1 MDTTLAPPPIGRL
14 IDGRYR
20 VESLIARGGM
30 ATVYLGTDTRL
41 DRTVALKIMHAELA
55 HDEDFV
61 RRFVVEARSVARLSH
76 PNVVTVFDQ
85 GTDGRTLYLAMEHV
99 PGRTLR
105 DLLNERGRLGPH
117 EALDIMDGV
126 LAGLAAAHE
135 AGIAH
140 RDVKPENVLLTDS
153 MVVKVAD
160 FGLAR
165 LLAGVSQT
173 KSGMIIGTAAYL
185 APEQVAG
192 QTADARTDVYAAG
205 VMLFE
210 LLTGTQPHTG
220 DTPLA
225 VAYKH
230 VNEVVPPPSSVV
242 PGLPSALDTLV
253 ALATSRDPE
262 LRPGDA
268 GQFLGAVTGARH
280 ALPPA
285 GPPVPMAGFPATPAT
300 GFPARAGDTPPAGV
314 AVPPLPWPGA
324 APEGPGHDLVP
335 GTVPPARQPYGSP
348 YPGAGPVSAT
358 QQFQP
363 APHRGGSQH
372 TLIVSAGAVEPPY
385 GRARPHHGPREPR
398 LQRLLFS
405 RRLAYLAIAFAAVLI
420 VAVAAWWLTTGRYTN
435 VPGVTGMTV
444 AAARAELTAAGFT
457 VTTARPR
464 LDNQFAKGQV
474 IRSVP
479 GGGQRVAKGSQITL
493 IPSAGPHRIPVPQ
506 VTGLTLPVAQAALRH
521 AGLTPGAVTKETSST
536 IPAGIVVSTTPA
548 AGDIWPQPQ
557 PVRMVVSAGPPVP
570 DFVGQPQGAAE
581 GWATANGVK
590 LDEVTTT
597 KSDAPSGTIIRQSL
611 PPGSAFTS
619 GQVIIVTISAG
630 PPQVAVP
637 NVDGMSVDQATHTL
651 EKAGFSVQVNQVG
664 PVDTVFNY
672 SPNTQA
678 PKGSTITIWVGL

>member
-1 MDTTLAPPPIGRL
+1 MDTTLARPPIGRL

-55 HDEDFV
+55 NDEDFV
-61 RRFVVEARSVARLSH
+61 RRFVVEARSIARLSH

-105 DLLNERGRLGPH
+105 DLLNERGRLGPD

-126 LAGLAAAHE
+126 LAGLAAAHD

-165 LLAGVSQT
+165 LLAGVSET

-242 PGLPSALDTLV
+242 PALPSALDTLV

-268 GQFLGAVTGARH
+268 GQFLRAVTGVRH

-285 GPPVPMAGFPATPAT
+285 GP
-300 GFPARAGDTPPAGV
+300 
-314 AVPPLPWPGA
+314 
-324 APEGPGHDLVP
+324 GHELVP
-335 GTVPPARQPYGSP
+335 GMAPPARQSFGSP

-363 APHRGGSQH
+363 SPHQPGSQH
-372 TLIVSAGAVEPPY
+372 TLIVSAGAAEPPY
-385 GRARPHHGPREPR
+385 GRARPQYGQREPR

-405 RRLAYLAIAFAAVLI
+405 RRLAYLALAFAAVLI
-420 VAVAAWWLTTGRYTN
+420 VGVAAWWLTTGRYTD
-435 VPGVTGMTV
+435 VPKVTGMTV
-444 AAARAELTAAGFT
+444 AAARAELSGAGFT
-457 VTTARPR
+457 VTTASPR

-474 IRSVP
+474 ITSVP
-479 GGGQRVAKGSQITL
+479 AGGQRVAKGSQIML
-493 IPSAGPHRIPVPQ
+493 IPSAGPHKILVPQ
-506 VTGLTLPVAQAALRH
+506 VTGLTLPAAQAALRH
-521 AGLTPGAVTKETSST
+521 AGLTPGAVAKETSST

-548 AGDIWPQPQ
+548 AGGMWPQPQ

-581 GWATANGVK
+581 GWASANGVS
-590 LDEVTTT
+590 LDEVSTT
-597 KSDAPSGTIIRQSL
+597 KSDAPTGTITRQSL
-611 PPGSAFTS
+611 PPGSAFTR
-619 GQVIIVTISAG
+619 GQVIIITISAG
-630 PPQVAVP
+630 PPQVAIP
-637 NVDGMSVDQATHTL
+637 NVDGMSVDHATRTL

-664 PVDTVFNY
+664 PLDNVFNY

>member
-1 MDTTLAPPPIGRL
+1 MDTTLARQPIGRL

-55 HDEDFV
+55 NDEDFV
-61 RRFVVEARSVARLSH
+61 RRFVVEARSIARLSH

-105 DLLNERGRLGPH
+105 DLLNERGRLGPD

-126 LAGLAAAHE
+126 LAGLAAAHD

-153 MVVKVAD
+153 MVIKVAD

-165 LLAGVSQT
+165 LLAGVSET

-242 PGLPSALDTLV
+242 PALPSALDTLV

-268 GQFLGAVTGARH
+268 GQFLRAVTGVRH

-285 GPPVPMAGFPATPAT
+285 GP
-300 GFPARAGDTPPAGV
+300 
-314 AVPPLPWPGA
+314 
-324 APEGPGHDLVP
+324 GHELVP
-335 GTVPPARQPYGSP
+335 GMAPPARQSFGSP

-363 APHRGGSQH
+363 SPHQPGSQH
-372 TLIVSAGAVEPPY
+372 TLIVSAGADPPY
-385 GRARPHHGPREPR
+385 GSPAGRYRRTEPR

-405 RRLAYLAIAFAAVLI
+405 RRLAYLALAFAAVLI
-420 VAVAAWWLTTGRYTN
+420 VGVAAWWLTTGRYTN
-435 VPGVTGMTV
+435 VPKVTGMTV
-444 AAARAELTAAGFT
+444 AAARAELSGAGFT
-457 VTTARPR
+457 VTTASPR

-474 IRSVP
+474 ISSVP
-479 GGGQRVAKGSQITL
+479 AGGQRVAKGSQIML
-493 IPSAGPHRIPVPQ
+493 IPSAGPHRILVPQ
-506 VTGLTLPVAQAALRH
+506 VTGLTLPAAQAALRH
-521 AGLTPGAVTKETSST
+521 AGLTPGAVAKETSST

-548 AGDIWPQPQ
+548 AGGMWPQPQ

-581 GWATANGVK
+581 GWASANGVS
-590 LDEVTTT
+590 LDEVSTT
-597 KSDAPSGTIIRQSL
+597 KSDAPTGTITRQSL
-611 PPGSAFTS
+611 PPGSAFTP
-619 GQVIIVTISAG
+619 GQVIIITISAG
-630 PPQVAVP
+630 PPQVAIP
-637 NVDGMSVDQATHTL
+637 NVDGMSVDHATHTL

-664 PVDTVFNY
+664 PLDNVFNY

>member
-1 MDTTLAPPPIGRL
+1 MDTTLARPPIGQL
-14 IDGRYR
+14 LDGRYR

-55 HDEDFV
+55 NDEDFV
-61 RRFVVEARSVARLSH
+61 RRFVVEARSVAQLSH

-85 GTDGRTLYLAMEHV
+85 GTDGATLYLAMEHV

-105 DLLNERGRLGPH
+105 DLLNERGQLSPR

-126 LAGLAAAHE
+126 LAGLAAAHD

-153 MVVKVAD
+153 MAVKVAD

-210 LLTGTQPHTG
+210 LLTGSQPHIG

-242 PGLPSALDTLV
+242 PGLPPALDTLV

-268 GQFLGAVTGARH
+268 GQFLRAVTGVRH
-280 ALPPA
+280 AVPPA
-285 GPPVPMAGFPATPAT
+285 GG
-300 GFPARAGDTPPAGV
+300 TPPAGLV
-314 AVPPLPWPGA
+314 APPQAWPGA
-324 APEGPGHDLVP
+324 PPDGPGHDLVP
-335 GTVPPARQPYGSP
+335 GMTPPARQSYGSP
-348 YPGAGPVSAT
+348 YPGSPPAPVT
-358 QQFQP
+358 QQFP
-363 APHRGGSQH
+363 PGPYRPGSQH
-372 TLIVSAGAVEPPY
+372 TLIVSAGEDPPY
-385 GRARPHHGPREPR
+385 GRPRPQYGRHEPR

-405 RRLAYLAIAFAAVLI
+405 RRLAYLAVGFAAVLL
-420 VAVAAWWLTTGRYTN
+420 VGVAAWWLTTGRFTN
-435 VPGVTGMTV
+435 VPRVTGMTV
-444 AAARAELTAAGFT
+444 AAAKAELSGAGFT
-457 VTTARPR
+457 VTTATAR
-464 LDNQFAKGQV
+464 LDNRFAKGQV

-479 GGGQRVAKGSQITL
+479 ASGQRVAKGSRITL

-506 VTGLTLPVAQAALRH
+506 VTGLTLQAAQVALRH
-521 AGLTPGAVTKETSST
+521 AGLTPGAVAKETSST

-548 AGDIWPQPQ
+548 AGGMSPQPQ
-557 PVRMVVSAGPPVP
+557 PVRLVVSAGPPVP

-581 GWATANGVK
+581 GWASANGVK
-590 LDEVTTT
+590 LDEVSTT
-597 KSDAPSGTIIRQSL
+597 KSDAPAGTVTRQSL

-637 NVDGMSVDQATHTL
+637 NVNGMTVDQATHTL
-651 EKAGFSVQVNQVG
+651 EKLGFSVMVNQVG
-664 PVDTVFNY
+664 PLDTVFNY